1 LERVSSDE
9 ASAHIHQLTRLGWRQ
24 VEIARVTGLA
34 PSTISQAKERGV
46 MILAETSER
55 ILAVQPGQS
64 RR

>member
-1 LERVSSDE
+1 VFSDE
-9 ASAHIHQLTRLGWRQ
+9 ASAHIHQLVRLGWRQ
-24 VEIARVTGLA
+24 NEIARVTGLA